1 MTAPTATKS
10 LRTAAL
16 SILREGRLRLLAVRT
31 DADQSYRLVKV
42 TARVAGHHGT
52 YVVDY
57 LRDESPEWS
66 CTCTPWLRGGRRPCA
81 HIVATQLVT
90 GGAA

>member
-1 MTAPTATKS
+1 VTAAVTTRA
-10 LRTAAL
+10 LRPAAL
-16 SILREGRLRLLAVRT
+16 SILREGRLRLLDVRT

-42 TARVAGHHGT
+42 AGRVAGHHGT

-57 LRDESPEWS
+57 LRDESPEWT
-66 CTCTPWLRGGRRPCA
+66 CTCTPWLRGGRWPCA

-90 GGAA
+90 KETA